1 VACESA
7 RDRGASHEPFLL
19 GSDMATVHAQTNSI
33 FGRRGSATQLLRPKC
48 QGSSRS
54 VAPKGTPPPPPTK
67 FAVFHRQIVKNRLIE
82 LRPFR
87 SNFSPTT
94 VQHSEKN
101 GSRCETVQ
109 LCSTAQNTDTGCE
122 TVKLWSQLKQAP
134 KASISTRS
142 DWPHRRGPHGQV
154 HVRGV
159 AHRRW
164 LTSLPAN
171 RLLQTEH
178 SPPSVNETAPSCVV

>member
-1 VACESA
+1 MKTSLAFQLCSYA
-7 RDRGASHEPFLL
+7 AHEDADQEYSPKNSPSRQKRHLVLFIRR
-19 GSDMATVHAQTNSI
+19 AQ
-33 FGRRGSATQLLRPKC
+33 LRY
-48 QGSSRS
+48 
-54 VAPKGTPPPPPTK
+54 PPPTPTK